1 MKTKSIKELA
11 DWMELCSVSVRIT
24 STKATEETGLK
35 RESLEKELKAN
46 YKKIA
51 AILRERQHEDEL
63 KFTRKQE
70 SAIDKKLGGKFKKE
84 MKEFARKLQDLM
96 VEFPMAQGSSQGAK
110 YLQQPFGLMS
120 KALHLVSRFGMSEKE
135 RDKDDAVISAIPKA
149 LDKLANVLK

>member
-24 STKATEETGLK
+24 SKKATEETGLK

-51 AILRERQHEDEL
+51 TILRERQHEDEL
-63 KFTRKQE
+63 KFTREQE

-84 MKEFARKLQDLM
+84 MKEFAKKLQDLM
-96 VEFPMAQGSSQGAK
+96 VEFPMAQGSSQEAK
-110 YLQQPFGLMS
+110 YLQQPFDFMS

-135 RDKDDAVISAIPKA
+135 RDKDDAVISAIPKV
-149 LDKLANVLK
+149 LDKFANVLK